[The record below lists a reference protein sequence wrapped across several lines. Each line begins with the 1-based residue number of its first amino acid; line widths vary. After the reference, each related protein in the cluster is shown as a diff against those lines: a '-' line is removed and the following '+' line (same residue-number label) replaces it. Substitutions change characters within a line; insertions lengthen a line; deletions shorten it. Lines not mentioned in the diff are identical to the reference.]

1 MQDLLEVLRV
11 QRHDFLNHLQVISG
25 LLQLKRYDGAFAY
38 IQQVGEELGRAGSTA
53 RLGCPEIVAVIL
65 TSELAASKKGVQIN
79 VEISTDFEK
88 GLMSAF
94 AVAEIVRD
102 MLNTAISLVE
112 VSAGAKGCID
122 FEIMQKDGAY
132 VFQVSFGGSR
142 NTEILAIESSAVFL
156 GEMAGKLKGRFNT
169 GTSAD
174 GATVLTLAVP
184 VPDELS
190 VDS

>member
-38 IQQVGEELGRAGSTA
+38 IQQVGEELGRAGITA

-65 TSELAASKKGVQIN
+65 TSELAASQKGVQIN

-112 VSAGAKGCID
+112 VSVGAKGCIN
-122 FEIMQKDGAY
+122 FEIRQKDGAY

-142 NTEILAIESSAVFL
+142 NTEILALESSAVFL

-169 GTSAD
+169 GTSTD

-184 VPDELS
+184 VPDE
-190 VDS
+190 VTGG

>member
-38 IQQVGEELGRAGSTA
+38 IQQVGEELGRAGITA

-65 TSELAASKKGVQIN
+65 TSELAASQKSVQIN

-112 VSAGAKGCID
+112 VSVGAKGYID
-122 FEIMQKDGAY
+122 LEITQKDGAY
-132 VFQVSFGGSR
+132 VFQVGFGGGR
-142 NTEILAIESSAVFL
+142 NTDSLAVESSAVFL

-184 VPDELS
+184 VPDELT

>member
-38 IQQVGEELGRAGSTA
+38 IQQVGEEMGRAGITA

-102 MLNTAISLVE
+102 MLNTAINLVE
-112 VSAGAKGCID
+112 VSVGGKGYID
-122 FEIMQKDGAY
+122 LEIMQKDGAY
-132 VFQVSFGGSR
+132 VFQVRFGGSQ
-142 NTEILAIESSAVFL
+142 NTGILAVESSAVFL

-174 GATVLTLAVP
+174 GATMLTLAVP
-184 VPDELS
+184 VPDELT
-190 VDS
+190 DDR